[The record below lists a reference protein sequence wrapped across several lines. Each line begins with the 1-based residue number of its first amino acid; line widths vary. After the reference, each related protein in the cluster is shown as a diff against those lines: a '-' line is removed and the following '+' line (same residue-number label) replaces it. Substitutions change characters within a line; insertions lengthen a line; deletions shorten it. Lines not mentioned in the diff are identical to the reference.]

1 MKELVGFLGRIE
13 RVKINRNF
21 KAVTVKALVFCCGFS
36 IFSSSVSTPRRVR
49 MKDGFLVRDDY
60 LMLYVVDFF
69 FLLNFN
75 IRLLYRS

>member
-36 IFSSSVSTPRRVR
+36 IFSSSLSTPRRVR

-60 LMLYVVDFF
+60 LLNALCGGFF
-69 FLLNFN
+69 FFVKFQH
-75 IRLLYRS
+75 